1 MKIIF
6 VRHGHP
12 NYEKNCLTE
21 LGHLHAAA
29 AAQRLKDDGIEEIY
43 SSPYGRAV
51 ETAEHTAKVL
61 GQEVKILDFMHEII
75 WGEPGKEPYKTGHP
89 WSTADNM
96 AKSGM
101 DLMDPNWRETSPF
114 KGNLLIEHNDW
125 LSAELD
131 KWMETLGYTREGNAY
146 RVGKN
151 TKRTI
156 ALFSHGG
163 SSVSAIAH
171 MMNLPYPF
179 AIYTINPDYTAIIE
193 LNFSDEEGTL
203 TIPKFGLMHD
213 AKHIEGLK
221 VETVFG
227 N

>member
-1 MKIIF
+1 LKIIF

-21 LGHLHAAA
+21 LGHKHAAA
-29 AAQRLKDDGIEEIY
+29 AAERLKNDGIEEIY

-51 ETAEHTAKVL
+51 ETAEHTARAL
-61 GQEVKILDFMHEII
+61 GLEVRILDFMHEIV
-75 WGEPGKEPYKTGHP
+75 WGEPGGKPYEGGHP
-89 WSTADNM
+89 WSTADEM
-96 AKSGM
+96 AKRGD
-101 DLMDPNWRETSPF
+101 DLLDPNWQENSLF
-114 KGNLLIEHNDW
+114 KGNQLIKHNEW

-131 KWMETLGYTREGNAY
+131 KWLETMGYTREGNAY
-146 RVGKN
+146 RVRGN
-151 TKRTI
+151 TKRTV

-171 MMNLPYPF
+171 LMNLPYPF

-193 LNFSDEEGTL
+193 VDFSDEEGTL
-203 TIPKFGLMHD
+203 TVPKFGLVHD
-213 AKHIEGLK
+213 AKHIENLK
-221 VETVFG
+221 TETIFG

>member
-29 AAQRLKDDGIEEIY
+29 AAQRLKDEGIEEIY

-51 ETAEHTAKVL
+51 ETAEHTAKLL
-61 GQEVKILDFMHEII
+61 GKDVKILDFMHEII

-89 WSTADNM
+89 WSLAEEM
-96 AKSGM
+96 AANGM
-101 DLMDPNWRETSPF
+101 DLMRQDWRESSPF
-114 KGNLLIEHNDW
+114 KDNLLIAHCDW
-125 LSAELD
+125 LNAELD
-131 KWMETLGYTREGNAY
+131 KWLATLGYTREGCGY

-151 TKRTI
+151 TNRTI

-163 SSVSAIAH
+163 SSVAAMAH
-171 MMNLPYPF
+171 LMNLPIPF
-179 AIYTINPDYTAIIE
+179 AIYTLRPDYTAIIE
-193 LNFSDEEGTL
+193 LEFSDEEGTL
-203 TIPKFGLMHD
+203 TMPKFGLMHD